1 MTKQEEFFA
10 NRQKEQ
16 REARRND
23 EGWQRRIKV
32 EAEVLS
38 VLATNKCTVVD
49 AITILS
55 KAKDIIMQSAT
66 VPERDYLQEL
76 SERWL

>member
-1 MTKQEEFFA
+1 MTKQEEYFEK
-10 NRQKEQ
+10 REKEQ
-16 REARRND
+16 REARRNS
-23 EGWQRRIKV
+23 EEWQHRIKA

-38 VLATNKCTVVD
+38 VLAANKCTVVD

-55 KAKDIIMQSAT
+55 KAKDVIMQSAT
-66 VPERDYLQEL
+66 VPEKDYLQEL